1 MMRNTCKRLLG
12 LFLACTM
19 FLSVCIDT
27 VAAEEPT
34 AATIRLTKTEGTVT
48 AKDKSGADLTAAGG
62 MRLFSGSSLETAA
75 RSYAWLSLD
84 DTKAVKLDEQ
94 SSALITKNGKNL
106 DVTLNKGNLY
116 FDISKKMDADEN
128 FHIRTSTMVMGIRG
142 TMGVV
147 QVLTPVGHEV
157 AHSRIVLLEGTLA
170 CSVTDKRTG
179 LTKNIVLHA
188 GDIADFYV
196 YDEKWE
202 GDACDIVIGKASAD
216 DVGSFA
222 LLEIAQNGTA
232 GRVAGS
238 IGIGQLNA
246 NAVQQQLLVQQAQEL
261 VGKFDPDYYASRYP
275 DVAAAYGSDAEK
287 LWNHFVQKGQFEN
300 RVGSREQQQS
310 GSAGSAWNRFT
321 QELERA
327 IAEQKAREAEEEQ
340 RHNDWLAWEE
350 YEWVWVPDS
359 GNVISQGGG
368 HWEKRPKKKEE

>member
-1 MMRNTCKRLLG
+1 MRRGKGRRLLG
-12 LFLACTM
+12 LFLACAM
-19 FLSVCIDT
+19 FVSAGVST
-27 VAAEEPT
+27 FAAEDAS
-34 AATIRLTKTEGTVT
+34 AATIRLSKTEGTVT

-94 SSALITKNGKNL
+94 SGALITKNGKNL
-106 DVTLNKGNLY
+106 DVTLSKGNLY

-216 DVGSFA
+216 DVGTFA

-232 GRVAGS
+232 GRIAGS

-275 DVAAAYGSDAEK
+275 DVAAAYGNDAEK
-287 LWNHFVQKGQFEN
+287 LWNHFVQKGQFEG

-310 GSAGSAWNRFT
+310 GSANSAWNRFT

-340 RHNDWLAWEE
+340 RHNDWLAGEE
-350 YEWVWVPDS
+350 YEMVWVPDPTQ
-359 GNVISQGGG
+359 GQFGGGG
-368 HWEKRPKKKEE
+368 HWERRPKKKEE

>member
-1 MMRNTCKRLLG
+1 MMRITCKRLLG

-19 FLSVCIDT
+19 FVSAGVCT

-62 MRLFSGSSLETAA
+62 MRLFSGSSLETEA

-116 FDISKKMDADEN
+116 FDISKKMEADEN

-147 QVLTPVGHEV
+147 QVLAPVGHEV

-216 DVGSFA
+216 DVGTFA

-232 GRVAGS
+232 GRIAGS

-275 DVAAAYGSDAEK
+275 DVAAAYGNDAEK
-287 LWNHFVQKGQFEN
+287 LWNHFVQKGQFEG

-310 GSAGSAWNRFT
+310 GSANSAWNR
-321 QELERA
+321 
-327 IAEQKAREAEEEQ
+327 
-340 RHNDWLAWEE
+340 
-350 YEWVWVPDS
+350 
-359 GNVISQGGG
+359 
-368 HWEKRPKKKEE
+368 